1 MARKTKKASKKTTRA
16 APTLAPLDNPE
27 AQAQLSGLVE
37 AASNFIDVVNDKTTL
52 VPVGHIRKEFTT
64 LAREFRATMKGR
76 KVDPTEKKKISLAAK
91 IRKFQLE
98 LEAINKSVGDK
109 NVR

>member
-1 MARKTKKASKKTTRA
+1 MARKTKKASKKTTRTA
-16 APTLAPLDNPE
+16 RALAPLDNE
-27 AQAQLSGLVE
+27 AKAQLSNLVE
-37 AASNFIDVVNDKTTL
+37 AASKFLDVVNDKTTL

-64 LAREFRATMKGR
+64 LARDFRATMKGR
-76 KVDPTEKKKISLAAK
+76 KVDPIAKKKISLAAK

-109 NVR
+109 NVS

>member
-1 MARKTKKASKKTTRA
+1 MIK
-16 APTLAPLDNPE
+16 
-27 AQAQLSGLVE
+27 QLLFQSGISEKSSQLLLV
-37 AASNFIDVVNDKTTL
+37 I
-52 VPVGHIRKEFTT
+52 
-64 LAREFRATMKGR
+64 FRVTMKGR
-76 KVDPTEKKKISLAAK
+76 KIDPTEKKKISLAAK

>member
-1 MARKTKKASKKTTRA
+1 
-16 APTLAPLDNPE
+16 
-27 AQAQLSGLVE
+27 
-37 AASNFIDVVNDKTTL
+37 
-52 VPVGHIRKEFTT
+52 
-64 LAREFRATMKGR
+64 MKGR
-76 KVDPTEKKKISLAAK
+76 KIDPTEKKKISLAAK